1 MDEMV
6 EITGLLP
13 DASPECLA
21 RLDRAM
27 ATVASPEPGDFDA
40 LIAKR
45 DALLALA

>member
-6 EITGLLP
+6 EIAGLLP
-13 DASPECLA
+13 EISIESRA

-27 ATVASPEPGDFDA
+27 AARVEPSGDFDA